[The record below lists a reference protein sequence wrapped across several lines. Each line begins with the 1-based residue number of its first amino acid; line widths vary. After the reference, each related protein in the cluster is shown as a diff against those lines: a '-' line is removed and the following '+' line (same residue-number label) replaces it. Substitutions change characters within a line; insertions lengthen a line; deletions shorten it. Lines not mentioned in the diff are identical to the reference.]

1 MGLLAFW
8 PVAATFGVTGCASHL
23 QVPPAD
29 LADPAAVPPAAA
41 TSYLAATA
49 LLRHAELVQLLEP
62 QLPATVRGSQSLGPA
77 RLSYS
82 VGRSAPVHLYGD
94 ADGRLCVQQFLHGA
108 GEAQMLG
115 QNLSQ
120 RLQVQVL
127 ACARPVLDGPHSLR
141 LGKPVV
147 SVLLDRSGLT
157 GVVGSLLDFV
167 GSDVQRQAGQWAI
180 TALANVRVP
189 TGDLTGPLLQ
199 RLQQPI
205 LLPMQ
210 ACLQLRAQSV
220 LIAQPIV
227 TGQGLQMAVSVAA
240 KPTVEQPCQPAPL
253 PAATALPMA
262 VTPQLVAP
270 KTWLTLPVGVALET
284 LRKPLE
290 QALVTR
296 GKVVMDGGWAR
307 VLSVQLQTS
316 QGKLLA
322 RLDVQGEVQTSFLW
336 IPWTKQVR
344 GQVLV
349 WGLPKVTP
357 AGISIQDLQLD
368 VRSSDD
374 LVEWVAGLKRSELTQ
389 ILQAQLKLDRRVL
402 DAAGRSAL
410 STYAKELDTGRLRLP
425 LQVTTEE
432 LTLQQVEAKGQRLVA
447 HLRFVGQIR
456 VGAEPAASGRPPAS
470 R

>member
-1 MGLLAFW
+1 
-8 PVAATFGVTGCASHL
+8 
-23 QVPPAD
+23 
-29 LADPAAVPPAAA
+29 
-41 TSYLAATA
+41 
-49 LLRHAELVQLLEP
+49 
-62 QLPATVRGSQSLGPA
+62 
-77 RLSYS
+77 
-82 VGRSAPVHLYGD
+82 
-94 ADGRLCVQQFLHGA
+94 
-108 GEAQMLG
+108 
-115 QNLSQ
+115 
-120 RLQVQVL
+120 
-127 ACARPVLDGPHSLR
+127 
-141 LGKPVV
+141 
-147 SVLLDRSGLT
+147 
-157 GVVGSLLDFV
+157 
-167 GSDVQRQAGQWAI
+167 
-180 TALANVRVP
+180 
-189 TGDLTGPLLQ
+189 
-199 RLQQPI
+199 
-205 LLPMQ
+205 
-210 ACLQLRAQSV
+210 
-220 LIAQPIV
+220 
-227 TGQGLQMAVSVAA
+227 
-240 KPTVEQPCQPAPL
+240 
-253 PAATALPMA
+253 
-262 VTPQLVAP
+262 
-270 KTWLTLPVGVALET
+270 
-284 LRKPLE
+284 
-290 QALVTR
+290 
-296 GKVVMDGGWAR
+296 

-389 ILQAQLKLDRRVL
+389 ILQAQLKLDRSVL